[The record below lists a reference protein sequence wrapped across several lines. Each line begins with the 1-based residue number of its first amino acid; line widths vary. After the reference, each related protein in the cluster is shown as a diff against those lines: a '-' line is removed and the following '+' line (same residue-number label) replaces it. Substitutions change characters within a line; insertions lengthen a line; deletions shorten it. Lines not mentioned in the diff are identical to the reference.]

1 MASDFVDPEALK
13 KISVSRLIERI
24 PVLDRERQKTSI
36 GVTVPCREENLLKN
50 CYKIIF
56 ERFLKKIF
64 IRIVPKTGGEG
75 QEKEV
80 KSYGGI

>member
-1 MASDFVDPEALK
+1 M
-13 KISVSRLIERI
+13 IERI

-36 GVTVPCREENLLKN
+36 GVTLPYREENLLKN

-56 ERFLKKIF
+56 EHFLKKIF
-64 IRIVPKTGGEG
+64 IQIVPKTEGEG

>member
-1 MASDFVDPEALK
+1 M
-13 KISVSRLIERI
+13 R
-24 PVLDRERQKTSI
+24 
-36 GVTVPCREENLLKN
+36 VTVLYREENLLKN

-56 ERFLKKIF
+56 EYFLKKIF

-80 KSYGGI
+80 KPYGGI